1 MTETEDRSDPAEFP
15 ITLGLFIKLME
26 APEGDLDDVWEFGKA
41 ADEAIGVDGLL
52 RGWDLVA
59 CFLLAALRHH
69 ANGCDCGSV
78 EWLKREQLRA
88 AEVGSD
94 DV

>member
-1 MTETEDRSDPAEFP
+1 VTELDKSDPGEFP

-26 APEGDLDDVWEFGKA
+26 APEGQLEDVWKFHEA
-41 ADEAIGVDGLL
+41 AEDEIGTDGLL

-59 CFLLAALRHH
+59 CFLLASLREH
-69 ANGCDCGSV
+69 ANDCDCGSL

-88 AEVGSD
+88 AGESRG
-94 DV
+94 